1 MVLIFIEWNEGNI
14 DLKNSSFWVLTLF
27 FILFESMAVSFQSFI
42 LRKFGE
48 DKTTEMLVS
57 TGVIISVLSAAIL
70 PPSLAILLP
79 LFGYLFL
86 RIKILFSKNY
96 YYFLFNVAS
105 LGIITYFTSNFLH
118 LFFNK
123 FGNSLLASTIF
134 ITAGSMIYFLLNLG
148 LTITFLFAFYEK
160 ISKEI
165 VDFVIGEGRFFNTF
179 STAVNTLIV
188 YVLYTY
194 IGLFAIPLS
203 LFTFLTIQLSNY
215 YATKYRNAKIELLT
229 ALSKSIEEKDPYTA
243 GHGEKV
249 SEFAVKIGEKFGL
262 PKKDIDLLRTAGVL
276 HDIGK
281 IGIPDFILLKK
292 GKLTDDE
299 YLIMKEHPKK
309 GYEILKQV
317 NEFEDTVAK
326 WVLHHHE
333 RWDGSGYPEGLSG
346 EEIPIQARIL
356 TLADVYHA
364 LISDRPYRSALSKEE
379 AIKIIQE
386 ESGKL
391 FDPQLVEIIL
401 NLIREGKV

>member
-1 MVLIFIEWNEGNI
+1 MVLIFTEWQKGNI
-14 DLKNSSFWVLTLF
+14 DLKNGDFWVLTLF
-27 FILFESMAVSFQSFI
+27 FILFESMAVNFQSFI
-42 LRKFGE
+42 LNKFGE
-48 DKTTEMLVS
+48 NIESRIFVS

-70 PPSLAILLP
+70 PPSLAMLLP

-96 YYFLFNVAS
+96 YYFLFNVSS
-105 LGIITYFTSNFLH
+105 LGIIAFFTS
-118 LFFNK
+118 FFIHFFFVK

-134 ITAGSMIYFLLNLG
+134 ISAGSIIYFFLNLG
-148 LTITFLFAFYEK
+148 FAITFLFASYQK

-165 VDFVIGEGRFFNTF
+165 VDIIIGQGKFLNSF

-215 YATKYRNAKIELLT
+215 YATKYRNSKIELLT
-229 ALSKSIEEKDPYTA
+229 ALSKSIEEKDSYTA

-249 SEFAVKIGEKFGL
+249 AEVAVKIAEKFGL
-262 PKKDIDLLRTAGVL
+262 PKKDVELLKTAGLL

-281 IGIPDFILLKK
+281 IGIPEFIILKK
-292 GKLTDDE
+292 GKLTDEE
-299 YLIMKEHPKK
+299 YNIMKEHPKK
-309 GYEILKQV
+309 GFEILKQV

-326 WVLHHHE
+326 WVLYHHE
-333 RWDGSGYPEGLSG
+333 RWDGEGYPEGLKG

-364 LISDRPYRSALSKEE
+364 LTSDRPYRAALSKEE
-379 AIKIIQE
+379 TVKIIQK
-386 ESGKL
+386 ESGKF